1 MRKDRKVQI
10 LSIVALVLAITGM
23 SLGFAAFSSTLT
35 ISSSATVTPNSDDF
49 SMTFLGLDENGEYTS
64 ESSIYPVSE
73 NNISGNI
80 ATISNGKVPTISNL
94 KASFTE
100 PGQSVVYSYKNL
112 NTGLYNTYMKSWI
125 FDLLDGMN
133 DVIECVP
140 AANSDV
146 SSELLSNA
154 CQDIDVKVEVYS
166 SDGIRMINGYMRY
179 YYDMLGSSLGSF
191 GDNFMLPPND
201 YWLTVISIEYASDGA
216 RADGDFDVKIANIGV
231 EYGTAPLS
239 S

>member
-1 MRKDRKVQI
+1 MRKDRKIQM

-23 SLGFAAFSSTLT
+23 SLGFAAFSSTLS

-49 SMTFLGLDENGEYTS
+49 SITFLGLDENGEYTS
-64 ESSIYPVSE
+64 ESSIYPISE

-80 ATISNGKVPTISNL
+80 ATISNGKVPTISNM

-100 PGQSVVYSYKNL
+100 PGQSVIYSYKNL
-112 NTGLYNTYMKSWI
+112 NTGLYNIYMKSWV

-140 AANSDV
+140 AENSDV

-154 CQDIDVKVEVYS
+154 CQDIDVKVQVYS
-166 SDGIRMINGYMRY
+166 SDGTELVDGYMRY
-179 YYDMLGSSLGSF
+179 YFDIFGTSLVSF
-191 GDNFMLPPND
+191 GDNLMLSPND
-201 YWLTVISIEYASDGA
+201 YYTTVISIEYASDGA
-216 RADGDFDVKIANIGV
+216 RADGDFEVKIANIDV
-231 EYGTAPLS
+231 EYGTAPLE
-239 S
+239 

>member
-1 MRKDRKVQI
+1 MRKDRKIQM

-49 SMTFLGLDENGEYTS
+49 SITFLGLDENGEYTS
-64 ESSIYPVSE
+64 ESSIYPISE

-100 PGQSVVYSYKNL
+100 PGQSVIYSYKNL
-112 NTGLYNTYMKSWI
+112 NTGLYNIYMKSWL

-140 AANSDV
+140 AENSDV
-146 SSELLSNA
+146 SSELLYNA
-154 CQDIDVKVEVYS
+154 CQDIDVKVQVYS
-166 SDGIRMINGYMRY
+166 SDGTELVDGYMRY
-179 YYDMLGSSLGSF
+179 YFDIFGTSLVSF
-191 GDNFMLPPND
+191 GDNLMLSPND
-201 YWLTVISIEYASDGA
+201 YYTTVISIEYASDGA

-231 EYGTAPLS
+231 EYGTAPLE
-239 S
+239 